1 MGRIIQKNNGKTTVF
16 TTGENFNSLTPITNT
31 CYVGA
36 NPSFEVGIRVSG
48 GDFDGDSLLFNTPIE
63 IRVYN

>member
-31 CYVGA
+31 YYVGVDL
-36 NPSFEVGIRVSG
+36 SSGYFEK
-48 GDFDGDSLLFNTPIE
+48 
-63 IRVYN
+63 